1 MHGKQSGF
9 LIGFWLISVYI
20 VFVLVFA
27 VVLYF
32 INFLWRI
39 PMTMD
44 VLKTYGVYAVVG
56 IIVGYFLISRPFA
69 SLIEKTIIA
78 FGKQSGKFHRG
89 LLSEK
94 AVRHTLERLPNSYV
108 VFQGIQFRSEITG
121 KKYDADFVVVGPTGV
136 FTVDAKSHVGLIEY
150 DGKQLTRDKHPF
162 VEKDVLGQS
171 KSEALAIHNIIKK
184 RTGLEIFV
192 NRALA
197 FSSRWAKMHFG
208 FKPVD
213 GVYVVGLP
221 FLDKLLTDQPTKFDD
236 AFITHLENALLLE
249 IEK

>member
-1 MHGKQSGF
+1 MARMHGKQSGF

-121 KKYDADFVVVGPTGV
+121 KNTM
-136 FTVDAKSHVGLIEY
+136 
-150 DGKQLTRDKHPF
+150 
-162 VEKDVLGQS
+162 
-171 KSEALAIHNIIKK
+171 
-184 RTGLEIFV
+184 RTL
-192 NRALA
+192 
-197 FSSRWAKMHFG
+197 
-208 FKPVD
+208 
-213 GVYVVGLP
+213 
-221 FLDKLLTDQPTKFDD
+221 
-236 AFITHLENALLLE
+236 
-249 IEK
+249 